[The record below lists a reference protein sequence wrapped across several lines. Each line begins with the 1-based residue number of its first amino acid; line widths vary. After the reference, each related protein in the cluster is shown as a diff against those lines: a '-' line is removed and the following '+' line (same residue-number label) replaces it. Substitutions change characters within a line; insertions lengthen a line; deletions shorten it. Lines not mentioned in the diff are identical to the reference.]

1 MQGRKPV
8 PTAIKEANGNP
19 GKRPLNALEPKP
31 QGNLDE
37 VPEWFNAEQSKAWR
51 YAILNMPPGVLKR
64 IDSSVLTIWV
74 VAEFLHRE
82 ATQKVMATGI
92 IVTTKD
98 GNPIQNPYLPVIN
111 RQAQIML
118 KAASELGFTPASRPR
133 LEIDPGAMPG
143 EEDDP
148 LDEFTRH

>member
-1 MQGRKPV
+1 MQGRKPL

-19 GKRPLNALEPKP
+19 GKRPLNPLEPKP
-31 QGNLDE
+31 QGNLEEAPD
-37 VPEWFNAEQSKAWR
+37 WFNAEQAKAWR

-64 IDSSVLTIWV
+64 IDSSALTIWV
-74 VAEFLHRE
+74 VAEYLHRE
-82 ATQKVMATGI
+82 ATEKVMASGI
-92 IVTTKD
+92 IVKTER

-133 LEIDPGAMPG
+133 LEIDPDAFPN

-148 LDEFTRH
+148 LAEFTQH